1 MRRANAWG
9 LYYPMPALLA
19 ALPTA
24 LLPLAAAR
32 AAFFG
37 ASSGLLA
44 YGITREGYWRLPVFA
59 SMAFLQAAWL
69 VQWTP
74 LVTAAALLP
83 WAAGLLLVKPNI
95 GAALAASLVDRRAVV
110 LGAAGGAL
118 LLALSFAL
126 RPTWLGDWVTAL
138 RDTSHIDAPITRLG
152 GPLIALVLLRWRRAE
167 AWLVAALACVPQ
179 TPGPYEA
186 LPLFLVALTLRQS
199 AVLAYLTYAVFFL
212 AGAFQRDASVQAW
225 MAACGRLEVFLLYLP
240 CVVMV
245 LRRPNEGALPTWL
258 AWPAG
263 RVRAVRAAAGRT
275 A

>member
-1 MRRANAWG
+1 MCCVKARSMGTSSRERAIGPPPSMRQYSRAKEM
-9 LYYPMPALLA
+9 LFPSQTIP
-19 ALPTA
+19 PV
-24 LLPLAAAR
+24 AR
-32 AAFFG
+32 
-37 ASSGLLA
+37 S
-44 YGITREGYWRLPVFA
+44 WV
-59 SMAFLQAAWL
+59 
-69 VQWTP
+69 
-74 LVTAAALLP
+74 
-83 WAAGLLLVKPNI
+83 
-95 GAALAASLVDRRAVV
+95 
-110 LGAAGGAL
+110 
-118 LLALSFAL
+118 
-126 RPTWLGDWVTAL
+126 GDWVTAL